1 MGKVA
6 LPLTTD
12 ASATVLARESFGAW
26 GARRAANWQGNPS
39 SAEWQSIA
47 NTTRRGYTGH
57 EYLDNVLLVHM
68 NGRVYDPAI
77 GRFMSADPY
86 VDGAE
91 TTQGWNRYGYVGN
104 RPMVLTDPSGHFS
117 RGDSMSGWVVKI
129 EPSPTWEFS
138 LELVDGNWVE
148 TLTLGIRGSIGFEAI
163 REFAN
168 ATGGGGGSGTNGA
181 GNGSGTKNED
191 KNKKCESSQDD
202 DIEINLA
209 VAGAAAAV
217 AQSAADQ
224 GAGNAPKGADALSD
238 ASKSVGTTNAGKLA
252 PMAATDSAGFLR
264 VVRLLGVMGTVY
276 SVYDIYSAFSS
287 NQIQTGIY
295 KTTDFVVGVGL
306 GVVAPAMPYV
316 AATGMIAYGSVGGS
330 EGIVDILTGS
340 CP

>member
-1 MGKVA
+1 M
-6 LPLTTD
+6 TD
-12 ASATVLARESFGAW
+12 ASAAVLARESFGAW
-26 GARRAANWQGNPS
+26 GARRAANWQGSPS

-57 EYLDNVLLVHM
+57 EHLDNVLLVHM

-117 RGDSMSGWVVKI
+117 RGDSMSGWVAKI
-129 EPSPTWEFS
+129 EPTPTSEIT
-138 LELVDGNWVE
+138 LEPVDGVWLE
-148 TLTLGIRGSIGFEAI
+148 HIIFSFSSSIAQYIGIRDFTLNTGG
-163 REFAN
+163 N
-168 ATGGGGGSGTNGA
+168 GGGGNGVGSGSGK
-181 GNGSGTKNED
+181 GSGSENKD
-191 KNKKCESSQDD
+191 KMCESSQDGD
-202 DIEINLA
+202 VEINLA

-224 GAGNAPKGADALSD
+224 GAGNAPKGADAVSD
-238 ASKSVGTTNAGKLA
+238 ASKSVRTTNAGKLA

-264 VVRLLGVMGTVY
+264 VMKMAGVVGNLY
-276 SVYDIYSAFSS
+276 SGYQIYSAFRD

-295 KTTDFVVGVGL
+295 RTVDFVVGVGI
-306 GVVAPAMPYV
+306 GYSAVANPL
-316 AATGMIAYGSVGGS
+316 AAAAGLIAYAEAGGS
-330 EGIVDILTGS
+330 EGIVDKMTGG